1 MTSVSNN
8 NNTNTKPKP
17 KPKTVDNFKIDNVT
31 VNGQTNYD
39 TNGFVKYWMKL
50 KQSEAKNNNDVIVR
64 LNNIPVCNLFPPKP
78 DDKYPKYNLL
88 LSLVKNS
95 GDDKKNIEFI
105 QKIDEFAKNYVFDNK
120 DTLLKNPTELDKE
133 DTDYLYTPI
142 LKDDKYDDNKF
153 SINTNFVYNNSDS
166 SDNIKIVPSSTS
178 IPMDIIQSDKPKKM
192 LTRDSLVDIY
202 LKIES
207 IKIDSNN
214 SFKIM
219 TKIFKVI
226 RLNTYIPP
234 KDSNS
239 SGDTKKIWPGMN
251 FNTILS
257 DKSKIILGKV
267 QTNDNNGKFL
277 KPQFEYSYKDEIK
290 TKTISIQLGDT
301 TKTGSDKFIE
311 CNFRKQVSTYN
322 DTETINY
329 YLVYNISKE
338 HETKF
343 KELGDHF
350 LSEMCK
356 KSKDI
361 VGKKPGK
368 LTDKL
373 IANRYK
379 NGLNISEEYGNSI
392 WINVFSRRN
401 PKEGELKFGENTFV
415 NSEHVPYTDEQ
426 IESELFGKK
435 HKCSVRIYVKHIW
448 IGNNISLKYQVNNVI
463 VDTNTE
469 YYNLHEESDIMDD
482 DTMSVDSP
490 KPESSEKVS
499 SNETSEPKDSDED
512 EEEDGDDDDTEESDD
527 DESDDE

>member
-8 NNTNTKPKP
+8 NNKP
-17 KPKTVDNFKIDNVT
+17 KPKTIDNFNFNNVT

-39 TNGFVKYWMKL
+39 SNGFSKCWL
-50 KQSEAKNNNDVIVR
+50 KFIKSEANNNNDVIVR
-64 LNNIPVCNLFPPKP
+64 LNNIPVCNLFAPKP
-78 DDKYPKYNLL
+78 DDKWPKYNLL

-95 GDDKKNIEFI
+95 DDDQKNIDFI

-120 DTLLKNPTELDKE
+120 DKLLKNASELDRE

-153 SINTNFVYNNSDS
+153 SISTNFVYNNSDS
-166 SDNIKIVPSSTS
+166 NDNIKIVPSSTS
-178 IPMDIIQSDKPKKM
+178 IPMDIIQSDNPKEM
-192 LTRDSLVDIY
+192 LTRNSLVDIY

-214 SFKIM
+214 TFKIM

-226 RLNTYIPP
+226 RLNSHALP
-234 KDSNS
+234 KGSDS
-239 SGDTKKIWPGMN
+239 SGNTKKVWPGMS
-251 FNTILS
+251 FDTILS
-257 DKSKIILGKV
+257 DKSKIKLGKV

-277 KPQFEYSYKDEIK
+277 KPQFEYSYNGEDKLK
-290 TKTISIQLGDT
+290 TLSIQLDDV
-301 TKTGSDKFIE
+301 S

-329 YLVYNISKE
+329 YLVYNISEE

-350 LSEMCK
+350 LSELCK
-356 KSKDI
+356 MSKDI

-415 NSEHVPYTDEQ
+415 NSDYVPYTDEQ

-448 IGNNISLKYQVNNVI
+448 IGKNISVKYQVNNVI

-469 YYNLHEESDIMDD
+469 YYDLGEESDIMDD
-482 DTMSVDSP
+482 DAMSVDSP
-490 KPESSEKVS
+490 KPESGEKVS
-499 SNETSEPKDSDED
+499 SNEKSEPKDSDED
-512 EEEDGDDDDTEESDD
+512 EDEDDDTEDSDD
-527 DESDDE
+527 DDSDDE